1 MKKVINELARSFA
14 PMMSVPGEGP
24 SMGERLRAFLVKV
37 TDERPEFFKNEY
49 LMRAAERLREV
60 YPILDIERFYEY
72 KKSGHDR
79 IFDAYERSLRAF
91 MSTGDPKVA
100 LKALRPQDVD
110 IRDRIHRMVQPEH
123 FDQLGGH
130 DGIYEVLVEV
140 DLMAG
145 SSLGRFVCDAGEIIS
160 LHQDRYQIIE
170 LLQDLNISVETR
182 EDFEVVMSNRDM
194 LRAQKQV
201 QAVAKQLS
209 TAVSRFVQRDEL
221 DLIKPEELRGY
232 FEART
237 KKRNGICMT
246 PATLALPDLPRP
258 CDLSTLLERL
268 SSVEEINIE
277 DIRSIMDTHA
287 GDLSLFTEGAE
298 SFEDLLSQE
307 QESMKDFLAGMDAS
321 RLHGE
326 LGRLPYANEKID
338 VERSPDGMILR
349 ARILEEAAPGI
360 EI

>member
-1 MKKVINELARSFA
+1 MKKFINTTARSFA
-14 PMMSVPGEGP
+14 PIMVVPGEGP

-37 TDERPEFFKNEY
+37 TDERPELFKNDY
-49 LMRAAERLREV
+49 LMHAAERLREI
-60 YPILDIERFYEY
+60 YPILDIEKFYEY

-91 MSTGDPKVA
+91 ISTGDPKSA
-100 LKALRPQDVD
+100 LKALRPQDVE
-110 IRDRIHRMVQPEH
+110 IRDKIHRMVQPEH
-123 FDQLGGH
+123 FDQLGGC

-145 SSLGRFVCDAGEIIS
+145 SSLGSFLVDADELLS

-170 LLQDLNISVETR
+170 LLKDLNISVETR
-182 EDFEVVMSNRDM
+182 EDFEVVMSNMDM

-209 TAVSRFVQRDEL
+209 TAVSRFVKRNEL
-221 DLIKPEELRGY
+221 DLVKPKEMRGY
-232 FEART
+232 FEARSEE
-237 KKRNGICMT
+237 RNEVCMT
-246 PATLALPDLPRP
+246 PATLALPDLPGP
-258 CDLSTLLERL
+258 CDLSTLIERL
-268 SSVEEINIE
+268 SCVEEINIA
-277 DIRSIMDTHA
+277 DIRNIMDTHA

-298 SFEDLLSQE
+298 SFEDLLAHE

-326 LGRLPYANEKID
+326 LGRLPYADEEVD
-338 VERSPDGMILR
+338 LERSTDGMILR
-349 ARILEEAAPGI
+349 ARIIEDASPSI